1 MHEEHLLCK
10 PEQFLVASCLLEA
23 LSTLQPTVGKQRPK
37 GQIDWSPEEAIF
49 ASNFELVFPISVQ
62 CARGTLTVQ
71 AGAIRGGLMFTRS
84 VTNAS
89 TTVRKQRPLK

>member
-1 MHEEHLLCK
+1 M
-10 PEQFLVASCLLEA
+10 VASCLLEA
-23 LSTLQPTVGKQRPK
+23 LLTLQPMVRKQKPK
-37 GQIDWSPEEAIF
+37 GHINWSPEVAIF
-49 ASNFELVFPISVQ
+49 SSNFELIFQLYIYTISVQ

-89 TTVRKQRPLK
+89 TTVRKQRPLKYVA

>member
-1 MHEEHLLCK
+1 MQARAIRGGLM
-10 PEQFLVASCLLEA
+10 FTRSVTNASM
-23 LSTLQPTVGKQRPK
+23 TVKMQRPK
-37 GQIDWSPEEAIF
+37 GQIDWSPEGAIY
-49 ASNFELVFPISVQ
+49 ASNFELVFQISVQ

>member
-1 MHEEHLLCK
+1 M
-10 PEQFLVASCLLEA
+10 VASCLLEV
-23 LSTLQPTVGKQRPK
+23 LLTLQPTVRKQRSK
-37 GQIDWSPEEAIF
+37 GHRSPQRVILSF
-49 ASNFELVFPISVQ
+49 STISLISVQ

-89 TTVRKQRPLK
+89 TTVRKQRPLKYVA